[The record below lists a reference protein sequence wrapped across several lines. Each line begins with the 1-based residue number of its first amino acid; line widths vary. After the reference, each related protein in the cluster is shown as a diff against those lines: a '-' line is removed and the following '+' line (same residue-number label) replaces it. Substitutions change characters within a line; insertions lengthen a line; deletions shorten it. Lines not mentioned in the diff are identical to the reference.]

1 MSFFVHYFLQIN
13 DLYRMGFGPNAITLP
28 GINAWSWSGRMD
40 VEWFSR
46 PSLFRS
52 LLTYFS
58 STHIWLSSYNIVLLW
73 MSLFVWGWVCVCVW
87 VCKRKRER
95 VCVVSEREGVRVCLF
110 TLIVEAKCVCVC
122 VCFKCLCVRASYWL
136 SLSFALSV
144 FTCVFDRESVCVCLC
159 SC

>member
-95 VCVVSEREGVRVCLF
+95 VCVVSERVRVCVF